1 MRVLQC
7 TISSR
12 SCSLKTY
19 FILRINLLCASFVCN
34 GCVNACGCPQMEE
47 LLQAFERDKAASQEL
62 HEQHERVVILEQAKR
77 DKDLKAG
84 LTMQQLGARLPTVER
99 AVADLRSLS
108 VLEQQI
114 NAMFENKAD
123 AVVFQAQL
131 AALNHD
137 LR

>member
-1 MRVLQC
+1 MD
-7 TISSR
+7 
-12 SCSLKTY
+12 
-19 FILRINLLCASFVCN
+19 A
-34 GCVNACGCPQMEE
+34 PQMED
-47 LLQAFERDKAASQEL
+47 LLQTFERDKATSQEL
-62 HEQHERVVILEQAKR
+62 HHEHERVVTLEQAKR
-77 DKDLKAG
+77 DQDLKAG
-84 LTMQQLGARLPTVER
+84 LSMQQLGARLPTVER

-114 NAMFENKAD
+114 NAMFEDKAD

>member
-1 MRVLQC
+1 
-7 TISSR
+7 
-12 SCSLKTY
+12 
-19 FILRINLLCASFVCN
+19 
-34 GCVNACGCPQMEE
+34 MEE